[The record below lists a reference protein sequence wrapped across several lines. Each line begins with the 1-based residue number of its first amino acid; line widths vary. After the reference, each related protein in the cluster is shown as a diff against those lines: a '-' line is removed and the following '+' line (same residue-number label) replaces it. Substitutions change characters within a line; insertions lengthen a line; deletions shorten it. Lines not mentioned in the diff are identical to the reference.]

1 MGNNEQ
7 KEGISMK
14 MNRKMKAV
22 LAVAVLAAA
31 VSAAG
36 CGGTAKSGNASSA
49 SSSAAA
55 EKTAKTNMKV
65 AYSPSLCEA
74 STVVAYEK
82 GFFEAEGIHP
92 EMINIQGANENEA
105 LGSGK
110 VDGMQTLVSKII
122 QPLQNGLPVKLTAGL
137 HTGCVRIVSRPGTG
151 IDSVKD
157 LKGKKIGVSGLAD
170 TATVI
175 AQRALHMNHIG
186 VTPDNM
192 EVEFVVVDR
201 NSLPEV
207 LKSGQVD
214 AIAMTDPVGAIAEK
228 QYGFQSILDTAKSPE
243 FKDEYCCSAIVNAK
257 FAQEH
262 PDLAKGYTRAV
273 MKAAL
278 YVSKH
283 PDEVAQLLHDKK
295 YVSGDVAQNA
305 ELLKSYSY
313 VPSVKGGY
321 NAIERATVQLGDIG
335 IVKQVDPKTLADNSF
350 LFFDGLEDTPSL

>member
-1 MGNNEQ
+1 MRMNPT
-7 KEGISMK
+7 MK
-14 MNRKMKAV
+14 
-22 LAVAVLAAA
+22 AVLAAA
-31 VSAAG
+31 VLASALGLAG
-36 CGGTAKSGNASSA
+36 CGGTEKSGSAGSA
-49 SSSAAA
+49 SA
-55 EKTAKTNMKV
+55 EKTTNMKV

-82 GFFEAEGIHP
+82 GFFEQEGIHP

-175 AQRALHMNHIG
+175 AQRALHMNGIG

-283 PDEVAQLLHDKK
+283 PEEVAQLLHDKQ
-295 YVSGDVAQNA
+295 YVSGDVAQNT

-321 NAIERATVQLGDIG
+321 AAIERATQQLGDIG